1 MVALRKPPPRR
12 MTVAEFL
19 DWDPEDGTGA
29 LWQLRDGEPELMAPT
44 SDAHGSVQNELA
56 HLLTA
61 HLRRQGD
68 RCRVVTNPGVVP
80 RVRSDRN
87 ALIPDIGVTC
97 TPPSGARMMPEPV
110 VLVEVLS
117 PSNEAE
123 TWANVWAYAT
133 IPSLAEILIVRS
145 TEIGA
150 EILRRRPDGSWP
162 EQPQAVGREGELR
175 ADSIGFAVPLRE
187 VYRTAGL

>member
-1 MVALRKPPPRR
+1 

-29 LWQLRDGEPELMAPT
+29 LWQLRDGEPEMMAPAT
-44 SDAHGSVQNELA
+44 DAHGSVQSELVY
-56 HLLTA
+56 LITA
-61 HLRRQGD
+61 HLRGQGS

-87 ALIPDIGVTC
+87 ALIPGIGVTC
-97 TPPSGARMMPEPV
+97 TPPSGTRMMPDPV
-110 VLVEVLS
+110 LLIEVMS
-117 PSNEAE
+117 HSNEAE
-123 TWANVWAYAT
+123 TWANVWAYTT

-145 TEIGA
+145 TEVGA

-162 EQPQAVGREGELR
+162 EQPEIVGPEGALR
-175 ADSIGFAVPLRE
+175 ADAIGFAVPLRE
-187 VYRTAGL
+187 VYRTTGL